1 MTAAAPLLAF
11 ALVAAILFGFIYLG
25 FFIAGR
31 TQCTKQE
38 ILRCSAA
45 LTGTGLIFSLLSSI
59 LHVLLPIWDTRVL
72 IHIAFIILHYQFG
85 RRMLKLSWK
94 RAVLAVC
101 ITIGLFLVLFF
112 ALISMLY
119 AGRYG
124 G

>member
-11 ALVAAILFGFIYLG
+11 AIVAAILFGFIYLG

-45 LTGTGLIFSLLSSI
+45 LAGLGLMLGMLGSI
-59 LHVLLPIWDTRVL
+59 LNVLLPIWGTRVL

-112 ALISMLY
+112 GLIALLY